1 MLRKK
6 NCDERFSRFL
16 LFRGEFLEVETDL
29 FVSINENGQMMENLR
44 TVAARVAAGI
54 QTWARINTGN
64 GLAVTRAEQSVNVL
78 LFFLLSSAALNDLMR
93 TVSIVDSIAVLSLH
107 LRLNET
113 LFNYKKIP
121 VS

>member
-1 MLRKK
+1 
-6 NCDERFSRFL
+6 
-16 LFRGEFLEVETDL
+16 
-29 FVSINENGQMMENLR
+29 MENLR

-113 LFNYKKIP
+113 LLNYKKSLSLEFQARFFRPQQNVNKIYSP
-121 VS
+121 VIYEVAI